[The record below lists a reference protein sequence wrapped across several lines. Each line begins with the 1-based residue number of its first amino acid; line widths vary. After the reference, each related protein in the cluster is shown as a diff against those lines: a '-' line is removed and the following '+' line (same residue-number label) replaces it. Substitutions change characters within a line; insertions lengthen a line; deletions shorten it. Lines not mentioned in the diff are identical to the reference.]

1 MLSDLVGH
9 VVSAIVGEAILDSLF
24 PGRSKP
30 QPPPP
35 EGEWNASLG
44 SVAAFLSAI
53 AAMFCGPAVLGLLQ
67 GITDTF
73 LWIVLG
79 GALIVAMVAG
89 VLARRALEVT
99 RRRRALARIGLWLA
113 RATVLTGLLA
123 AVLAIAGVNVPAP

>member
-1 MLSDLVGH
+1 MD
-9 VVSAIVGEAILDSLF
+9 
-24 PGRSKP
+24 
-30 QPPPP
+30 
-35 EGEWNASLG
+35 ASLG

-53 AAMFCGPAVLGLLQ
+53 AAISCGLAGVGLLQ

-73 LWIVLG
+73 IWLVLG
-79 GALIVAMVAG
+79 GALLVAMVAG

-123 AVLAIAGVNVPAP
+123 AVLAIAGVNVPAR